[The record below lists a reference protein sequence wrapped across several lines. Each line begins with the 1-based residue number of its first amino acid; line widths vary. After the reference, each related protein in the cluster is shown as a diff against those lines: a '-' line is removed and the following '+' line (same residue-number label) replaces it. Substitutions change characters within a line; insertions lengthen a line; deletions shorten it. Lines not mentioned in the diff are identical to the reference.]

1 MNGLI
6 DFHTHILPEMDDGAK
21 DADESLE
28 MISML
33 KEQGV
38 STIVSTSHYY
48 MQDESIET
56 FLQRRNTAFE
66 KLKKHA
72 REKSFELPNIILGAE
87 VLFSPLL
94 CNCDCRPLCIGDTSY
109 ILLEMPYTKFSHS
122 HFKSLQNFLNMSGL
136 DCILAHV
143 ERYFHFNDEKDVY
156 TLASHDVLCQVNAG
170 SIVDKKY
177 RRRTLKL
184 ISKGYANIIGT
195 DTHNTDSRKPNLQDA
210 IPILSKKK
218 FAGTLEEMTETAREI
233 LKI

>member
-21 DADESLE
+21 DTDESLE
-28 MISML
+28 IIAML

-48 MQDESIET
+48 MQDEDIDA
-56 FLQRRNTAFE
+56 FLNRRNTAFE
-66 KLKKHA
+66 KLKIHA
-72 REKSFELPNIILGAE
+72 EKKNFELPRIILGAE

-94 CNCDCRPLCIGDTSY
+94 CDCDCRPLCIGNTSY
-109 ILLEMPYTKFSHS
+109 ILLEMPYTKFSQS
-122 HFKSLQNFLNMSGL
+122 HFKSLENFLNMSGL

-156 TLASHDVLCQVNAG
+156 KLAMHDVLCQINAG
-170 SIVDKKY
+170 SLIDKKY

-184 ISKGYANIIGT
+184 ISKGYGHLIGT
-195 DTHNTDSRKPNLQDA
+195 DTHNTETRKPNLDGA
-210 IPILSKKK
+210 VKVLSKKK
-218 FAGTLEEMTETAREI
+218 YAGIIDDMTDTAKEI